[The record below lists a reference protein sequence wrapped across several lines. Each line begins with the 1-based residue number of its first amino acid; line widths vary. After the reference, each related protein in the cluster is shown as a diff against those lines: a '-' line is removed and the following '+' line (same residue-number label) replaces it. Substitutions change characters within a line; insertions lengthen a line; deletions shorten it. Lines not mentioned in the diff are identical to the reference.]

1 MRATLTELNSN
12 SNALAR
18 AAQAGET
25 VVITD
30 RGTPIA
36 DIVPHHEMAWV
47 PTAQLI
53 DTLRLLRA
61 TLQSPQATSEV
72 VRDEL
77 DAVVDPFVDV
87 EAAR

>member
-1 MRATLTELNSN
+1 MRATLTELNNN

-36 DIVPHHEMAWV
+36 DIVPHRELVWV
-47 PTAQLI
+47 TRAELV
-53 DTLRLLRA
+53 DGLRVLRA
-61 TLQSPQATSEV
+61 TRQSHDTSDV
-72 VRDEL
+72 VRAEM
-77 DAVVDPFVDV
+77 DAVVDPYLDV
-87 EAAR
+87 GAAR